1 MFILQRPAIA
11 MLELIFA
18 IVIMGIVLMSA
29 PMLISTA
36 AKTTSVVLQQ
46 EGINQASSRINMI
59 LTYPWDQNDTNDSCI
74 PPVLHVTDGDPE
86 LDINASTKRR
96 LGVPLGSNS
105 HTSKCGNIELNASLV
120 LGQEGLTLDDIDDF
134 IDLNGTLLNVA
145 GGAGG
150 QDYLEQG
157 TVRIVTNVDYLQDN
171 TRYNNVGTII
181 FFPNVPAV
189 ARRSTNIKRIS
200 VVITSTSPAD
210 TLEKTITLN
219 AFSANIGGIEY
230 ESRLMP

>member
-74 PPVLHVTDGDPE
+74 PPVLHVTNGDSE

-105 HTSKCGNIELNASLV
+105 HTSKCGNIELNASLA
-120 LGQEGLTLDDIDDF
+120 LGVEVAGIFDDIDDF
-134 IDLNGTLLNVA
+134 ISVNTLLDM

-157 TVRIVTNVDYLQDN
+157 TVRIATNVDYLQDN
-171 TRYNNVGTII
+171 TTYNVASID
-181 FFPNVPAV
+181 FFPNVSA
-189 ARRSTNIKRIS
+189 AANTSTNIKRIS